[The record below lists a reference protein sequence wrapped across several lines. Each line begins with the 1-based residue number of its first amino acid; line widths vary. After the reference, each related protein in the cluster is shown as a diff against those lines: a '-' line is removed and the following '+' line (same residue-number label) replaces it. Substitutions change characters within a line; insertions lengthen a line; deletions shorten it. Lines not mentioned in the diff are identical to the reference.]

1 MGLILWVA
9 FCFWRYMVFLAIDT
23 MEGLMPAALAITRD
37 GWAAED
43 LRALARSSRD
53 AEWTARLL
61 AIALVLDGEGREAA
75 GRAVGVDRQT
85 VRDWVVRYNAAGPD
99 GLRNR
104 PRPGRACRL
113 TDAQLA
119 VVRGWMESGP
129 DPAADGV
136 SRWRTCDIR
145 RKIEGAFGA
154 AYTDEGVR
162 RLLRRL
168 GFRWVSGR
176 PEHPRGDAAARAG
189 FRSAFGA
196 LVTAAVRKRFGEA
209 GLDQGME
216 IWFQDEARVG
226 QKGSVSRVWAPRGSR
241 PRVVRDHRHGY
252 CYLFGAACGARG
264 KAVGLVFERADT
276 AAMNAHL
283 AAIGAAVADGA
294 CGVVVLDGAG
304 WHRSKGLVVPDN
316 IVLLPLPPYSPELN
330 PMETVIQFL
339 RGNRWS
345 NRVFDSVGAVKAACR
360 EAWEWLRSS
369 PERIASLMRR
379 EWACLP
385 KVPA

>member
-1 MGLILWVA
+1 
-9 FCFWRYMVFLAIDT
+9 
-23 MEGLMPAALAITRD
+23 MPAALAIARD

-75 GRAVGVDRQT
+75 GR
-85 VRDWVVRYNAAGPD
+85 
-99 GLRNR
+99 
-104 PRPGRACRL
+104 GRR
-113 TDAQLA
+113 
-119 VVRGWMESGP
+119 S
-129 DPAADGV
+129 ADG
-136 SRWRTCDIR
+136 S
-145 RKIEGAFGA
+145 
-154 AYTDEGVR
+154 
-162 RLLRRL
+162 RL
-168 GFRWVSGR
+168 GRSLQRRGSGR
-176 PEHPRGDAAARAG
+176 SSQS
-189 FRSAFGA
+189 SA
-196 LVTAAVRKRFGEA
+196 
-209 GLDQGME
+209 
-216 IWFQDEARVG
+216 
-226 QKGSVSRVWAPRGSR
+226 S
-241 PRVVRDHRHGY
+241 
-252 CYLFGAACGARG
+252 
-264 KAVGLVFERADT
+264 
-276 AAMNAHL
+276 
-283 AAIGAAVADGA
+283 GA

-304 WHRSKGLVVPDN
+304 RYRSKGLVVPDN

-339 RGNRWS
+339 QGNRWS